1 MDKTNRLEKNFLEF
15 PYELFN
21 VVFSHKSFVDINRL
35 NVYEENEA
43 KHYIKNYGYD
53 LDNPQA
59 KTKVTAIINEA
70 KKFIQSYLLEDPE
83 GKAPSIVI
91 PPDILYNDDPVNLII
106 AASQKEKTLHQSWAC
121 AILRIAHTITHVDN
135 DLSKYFMPGIKR
147 QIFSR
152 FMEHLRVTRQGQ
164 YVLGDEKNGS
174 GELKLKMF
182 EMKNEK
188 SRESLIMKLLHKAEN
203 VTSDVFDRIGVRIVT
218 FNKLDVIMVLKY
230 LSTNHVISFANIKP
244 SRTRNN
250 LINVPHF
257 LQGIEELKSHELA
270 NWTENDVVDF
280 LERYLVLP
288 PEEKTI
294 HTDKILK
301 ENNPY
306 SSTMYS
312 SVQIT
317 VRQLITINDPFN
329 LNLTYRF
336 FFPFEIQILDEE
348 SYNESRTG
356 RASHEEYK
364 KGQISSVRRRVLKNV
379 LKYHESNSWKNNC
392 KKGGN
397 DES

>member
-1 MDKTNRLEKNFLEF
+1 MEKSSKLEKDFLKF

-21 VVFSHKSFVDINRL
+21 VVFSQTSFVDISRL
-35 NVYEENEA
+35 DVHTIEEAES
-43 KHYIKNYGYD
+43 YIKNYGYD
-53 LDNPQA
+53 LSNPQA
-59 KTKVTAIINEA
+59 KAKVTAIISEA

-83 GKAPSIVI
+83 EKSPSIVI
-91 PPDILYNDDPVNLII
+91 PPDILYNDDPVKLIL
-106 AASQKEKTLHQSWAC
+106 AASQKEKTLHQAWAC
-121 AILRIAHTITHVDN
+121 AILRVAHAITHVDN

-147 QIFSR
+147 QVFSR
-152 FMEHLRVTRQGQ
+152 FMEHLRVTRQGE
-164 YVLGDEKNGS
+164 YILGNTNNGNH
-174 GELKLKMF
+174 ELKLKMF

-218 FNKLDVIMVLKY
+218 FSKLDVILVLKY

-250 LINVPHF
+250 LINVPRF
-257 LQGIEELKSHELA
+257 LEGIEELKIHDLA
-270 NWTENDVVDF
+270 SWTEKDVSDF
-280 LERYLVLP
+280 LERYLILP
-288 PEEKTI
+288 PEDRLV
-294 HTDKILK
+294 HTDKIIK

-306 SSTMYS
+306 SSTAYS

-329 LNLTYRF
+329 VHLIYRF

-348 SYNESRTG
+348 SYTESRTG

-364 KGQISSVRRRVLKNV
+364 KGQTLSVRDRVLKNV
-379 LKYHESNSWKNNC
+379 LKYHKANLWKEES
-392 KKGGN
+392 KGGN
-397 DES
+397 YES

>member
-1 MDKTNRLEKNFLEF
+1 MERKNKLEKNFLKF

-21 VVFSHKSFVDINRL
+21 VVFSQKSFVDISRL
-35 NVYEENEA
+35 NVHDENEA
-43 KHYIKNYGYD
+43 KDYIKNYGYD
-53 LDNPQA
+53 LSNPQA

-83 GKAPSIVI
+83 GNNPSIVI

-106 AASQKEKTLHQSWAC
+106 SASQKEKTLHQAWAC
-121 AILRIAHTITHVDN
+121 AILRVAHAITHVDN

-152 FMEHLRVTRQGQ
+152 FMEHLRVTRKGE
-164 YVLGDEKNGS
+164 YLLGNGKNGS
-174 GELKLKMF
+174 NELKLKMF

-218 FNKLDVIMVLKY
+218 FSKLDVIMVLKY
-230 LSTNHVISFANIKP
+230 LSSNHVISFANIKP

-250 LINVPHF
+250 LINVDHF
-257 LQGIEELKSHELA
+257 LQGIEELKSHELS
-270 NWTENDVVDF
+270 NWTENDVVEF

-288 PEEKTI
+288 PEEKTM

-306 SSTMYS
+306 SSTAYS

-329 LNLTYRF
+329 LNLIYRF

-348 SYNESRTG
+348 SYIESRTG

-364 KGQISSVRRRVLKNV
+364 KGQTLSVRKRVLKNV
-379 LKYHESNSWKNNC
+379 LKYHQSNLWNNYQQN
-392 KKGGN
+392 GGD

>member
-1 MDKTNRLEKNFLEF
+1 MESNNKLEEDFLKF

-21 VVFSHKSFVDINRL
+21 VVFSKKSFVDISRL
-35 NVYEENEA
+35 NVKTTEEAEN
-43 KHYIKNYGYD
+43 YIKNYGYD
-53 LDNPQA
+53 LSNPQA
-59 KTKVTAIINEA
+59 KAKITAIINEA
-70 KKFIQSYLLEDPE
+70 KKFLQSYLLEDPE
-83 GKAPSIVI
+83 EKSPSIVI
-91 PPDILYNDDPVNLII
+91 PPDILYNDDPCSLII
-106 AASQKEKTLHQSWAC
+106 AASQKEKTLHQAWAC
-121 AILRIAHTITHVDN
+121 SILRVAHAITHVDN

-152 FMEHLRVTRQGQ
+152 FMEHLHVTRKGE
-164 YVLGDEKNGS
+164 YILGNGKE
-174 GELKLKMF
+174 GDAALKLKMF

-203 VTSDVFDRIGVRIVT
+203 VASDVFDRIGVRIVT
-218 FNKLDVIMVLKY
+218 FRKLDVIMVLKY
-230 LSTNHVISFANIKP
+230 LSVNHVISFANIKP

-257 LQGIEELKSHELA
+257 LQGIEELQTHDLSS
-270 NWTENDVVDF
+270 WTEKKVADF
-280 LERYLVLP
+280 LEKYLQLP
-288 PEEKTI
+288 PEEKAKE
-294 HTDKILK
+294 TDKIIR

-329 LNLTYRF
+329 LNLIYRF

-348 SYNESRTG
+348 SYIESRTG

-364 KGQISSVRRRVLKNV
+364 KGQILSVRKRVLKNV
-379 LKYHESNSWKNNC
+379 LKYHRNHLWENNC
-392 KKGGN
+392 NGGKN
-397 DES
+397 ET